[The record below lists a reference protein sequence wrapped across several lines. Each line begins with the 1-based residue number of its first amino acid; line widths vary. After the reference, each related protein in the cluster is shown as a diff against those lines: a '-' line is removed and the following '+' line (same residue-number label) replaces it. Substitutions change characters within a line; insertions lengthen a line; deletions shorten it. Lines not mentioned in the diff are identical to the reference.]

1 VELTVIILFLAAGV
15 SLTIPSKASHLKGW
29 LLALFPLGIFIYLL
43 MLIPVIDQQGSLEF
57 FWPWMTSIGFNIHFI
72 LDGLSLIFAL
82 LITGI
87 GAFILIY
94 AHDYMKEYSHTK
106 RFYFYLLV
114 FMGSMLGLVL
124 SANLL
129 LLFVFW
135 ELTGISSFML
145 IGFKHQYEN
154 VRKAALQAL
163 LITGFGGL
171 MMLAGFVL
179 LGIMGGTYDI
189 QALVAQNAS
198 LVEHSWYLPALIL
211 ILGGAFS
218 KSAQFPFHF
227 WLPGAM
233 QAPSPV
239 SAFLHSATMVKA
251 GVYLLARLHP
261 ALGDTVEWH
270 TIIPLFGGATML
282 IGAYLALTQK
292 DLKAILAYTTVS
304 SLGMLILLIG
314 IGTQLSMKAALI
326 YLIVHAFYKGSLF
339 MVAGSIEQATGTRDI
354 DQLGNLARKMPLIT
368 IVAILSLLSM
378 AGLPPMLGFISK
390 EVIYEAKIQ
399 APGIAG
405 YVTFFGVVANIF
417 MVWVSLFVAYR
428 VFFRKK
434 YYGISPIKKS
444 SANFW
449 IGPGMLALA
458 GLILGLFPY
467 QLGEKIIQPAL
478 AHITAENPKVEL
490 KLWHGFNKVFMLSL
504 LTILS
509 GVGLFLLRNRIIP
522 VIRKINRKAFNYSLS
537 DIFSG
542 FLEGIMKIS
551 KMNTE
556 LFQHGYHRFYLMV
569 MFISIALL
577 GWYQLFQ
584 LRFWEMVMITQDVS
598 LSVLLI
604 AVIMLIATLF
614 TLISQSRLTAII
626 SMGVVGYGV
635 AIIYFIYS
643 GIDLAITQLLVET
656 LTMVIFVMVVFKL
669 PQFAKLSSRRSK
681 IRDAVIALAVGGF
694 MTGVSLQASNLD
706 LKSPIS
712 NYFIENS
719 ASQAFGKNIVNVILV
734 DFRALDTL
742 GEITVLLIAT
752 LGIVALLKM
761 KRS

>member
-1 VELTVIILFLAAGV
+1 MELTVIILFLAAGV

-251 GVYLLARLHP
+251 GVYLL
-261 ALGDTVEWH
+261 
-270 TIIPLFGGATML
+270 
-282 IGAYLALTQK
+282 
-292 DLKAILAYTTVS
+292 
-304 SLGMLILLIG
+304 
-314 IGTQLSMKAALI
+314 
-326 YLIVHAFYKGSLF
+326 
-339 MVAGSIEQATGTRDI
+339 
-354 DQLGNLARKMPLIT
+354 
-368 IVAILSLLSM
+368 
-378 AGLPPMLGFISK
+378 
-390 EVIYEAKIQ
+390 
-399 APGIAG
+399 
-405 YVTFFGVVANIF
+405 
-417 MVWVSLFVAYR
+417 
-428 VFFRKK
+428 
-434 YYGISPIKKS
+434 
-444 SANFW
+444 
-449 IGPGMLALA
+449 
-458 GLILGLFPY
+458 
-467 QLGEKIIQPAL
+467 
-478 AHITAENPKVEL
+478 
-490 KLWHGFNKVFMLSL
+490 
-504 LTILS
+504 
-509 GVGLFLLRNRIIP
+509 
-522 VIRKINRKAFNYSLS
+522 
-537 DIFSG
+537 
-542 FLEGIMKIS
+542 
-551 KMNTE
+551 
-556 LFQHGYHRFYLMV
+556 
-569 MFISIALL
+569 
-577 GWYQLFQ
+577 
-584 LRFWEMVMITQDVS
+584 
-598 LSVLLI
+598 
-604 AVIMLIATLF
+604 
-614 TLISQSRLTAII
+614 
-626 SMGVVGYGV
+626 
-635 AIIYFIYS
+635 
-643 GIDLAITQLLVET
+643 
-656 LTMVIFVMVVFKL
+656 
-669 PQFAKLSSRRSK
+669 
-681 IRDAVIALAVGGF
+681 
-694 MTGVSLQASNLD
+694 
-706 LKSPIS
+706 
-712 NYFIENS
+712 
-719 ASQAFGKNIVNVILV
+719 
-734 DFRALDTL
+734 
-742 GEITVLLIAT
+742 
-752 LGIVALLKM
+752 
-761 KRS
+761 